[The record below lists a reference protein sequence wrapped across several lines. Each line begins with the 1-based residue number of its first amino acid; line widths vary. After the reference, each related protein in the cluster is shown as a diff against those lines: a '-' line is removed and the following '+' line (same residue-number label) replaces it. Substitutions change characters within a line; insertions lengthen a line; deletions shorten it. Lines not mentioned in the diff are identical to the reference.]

1 MQWQVSLEDRSRERF
16 DTEEETVMRPAGRDG
31 RGCSYK
37 PRDASSHQKLE
48 ETRGSSS
55 PRASGGSSA
64 MLNIWFQSSYSD
76 VLLLSCT
83 VATEQI
89 SAALSQH
96 LFYNLLQPWQK
107 TDTAS
112 KSLLLHSKTQSST
125 APGLSLFSWV
135 LESPGQDHSLPAM
148 LHGTPWTLSTSCWPL
163 APEVD
168 PADTQH
174 TPALLYEP
182 PTLSIPTLLMSEE
195 IDTPVLLQLF
205 QCFQPLPPR
214 GILLILLF
222 KCLAFPWIQT

>member
-1 MQWQVSLEDRSRERF
+1 MQVRKQQLELDMEQQTGSKSEK
-16 DTEEETVMRPAGRDG
+16 EYVKAVYCHPA
-31 RGCSYK
+31 Y
-37 PRDASSHQKLE
+37 L
-48 ETRGSSS
+48 TF
-55 PRASGGSSA
+55 
-64 MLNIWFQSSYSD
+64 MQS
-76 VLLLSCT
+76 
-83 VATEQI
+83 
-89 SAALSQH
+89 LSQH

-125 APGLSLFSWV
+125 APGLSLFSRV

-148 LHGTPWTLSTSCWPL
+148 LHGTPWTLSTSCQPL
-163 APEVD
+163 APEVE

-174 TPALLYEP
+174 TPTLLYEP

-205 QCFQPLPPR
+205 QCFQPLPPT

-222 KCLAFPWIQT
+222 KCLAFP